1 MLFLLFPL
9 IMNELVIVVLVIALL
24 GAAAALATPP
34 GRLPLA
40 LRGVYR
46 IMRKDRGES
55 AAPPDSGPAPLWW
68 RVLAFILVVIAALL
82 VLA

>member
-1 MLFLLFPL
+1 MGDL
-9 IMNELVIVVLVIALL
+9 IIVVLVIALL

-46 IMRKDRGES
+46 ILRKDRGES
-55 AAPPDSGPAPLWW
+55 AAPPDSGPVPLWR
-68 RVLAFILVVIAALL
+68 RVLAFVLVVIAALL

>member
-1 MLFLLFPL
+1 MTDL
-9 IMNELVIVVLVIALL
+9 IIVVLIIALL

-46 IMRKDRGES
+46 VLKKDRGEG
-55 AAPPDSGPAPLWW
+55 AAPPAAGPAPLW
-68 RVLAFILVVIAALL
+68 RRILAFFLVLLAALL
-82 VLA
+82 AFA

>member
-1 MLFLLFPL
+1 MIGDL
-9 IMNELVIVVLVIALL
+9 IIVVLVIALL

-46 IMRKDRGES
+46 ILKKDRGES
-55 AAPPDSGPAPLWW
+55 AAPPSAGPAPLW
-68 RVLAFILVVIAALL
+68 RRILAFLLVFIAALL
-82 VLA
+82 VFA

>member
-1 MLFLLFPL
+1 MRDLF
-9 IMNELVIVVLVIALL
+9 VVVLVVALL

-40 LRGVYR
+40 LRGVCR
-46 IMRKDRGES
+46 MLRKDRGES
-55 AAPPDSGPAPLWW
+55 AAPPDSGPAPLWR

>member
-1 MLFLLFPL
+1 MIGDL
-9 IMNELVIVVLVIALL
+9 IIVVLIIALL

-55 AAPPDSGPAPLWW
+55 AAPPAAGPAPLW
-68 RVLAFILVVIAALL
+68 RRILAFFLVVLAALL
-82 VLA
+82 AFA

>member
-1 MLFLLFPL
+1 MGDL
-9 IMNELVIVVLVIALL
+9 IIVVLIIVLL

-46 IMRKDRGES
+46 ILKKDCGES
-55 AAPPDSGPAPLWW
+55 TALPSSGPAPLW
-68 RVLAFILVVIAALL
+68 RRILAFLLVVLAALIALV
-82 VLA
+82 

>member
-1 MLFLLFPL
+1 MIGDL
-9 IMNELVIVVLVIALL
+9 IIVVLVIALL

-46 IMRKDRGES
+46 ILKKDRGEC
-55 AAPPDSGPAPLWW
+55 AVPPSSGPAPLW
-68 RVLAFILVVIAALL
+68 RRILAFFLVLLAALL
-82 VLA
+82 AFA

>member
-1 MLFLLFPL
+1 MGDL
-9 IMNELVIVVLVIALL
+9 IIVVLVIALL

-55 AAPPDSGPAPLWW
+55 AAPPDSGPAQLWR
-68 RVLAFILVVIAALL
+68 RVLAFVLVVIAALL

>member
-1 MLFLLFPL
+1 
-9 IMNELVIVVLVIALL
+9 MNELVIVVLVIALL

-55 AAPPDSGPAPLWW
+55 AAPPDSGPASLWR
-68 RVLAFILVVIAALL
+68 RVLAFVLVVIAALL

>member
-1 MLFLLFPL
+1 MIGDL
-9 IMNELVIVVLVIALL
+9 IIVVLVIALL

-46 IMRKDRGES
+46 IIKKDRGEC
-55 AAPPDSGPAPLWW
+55 AAPPNSGPAPLW
-68 RVLAFILVVIAALL
+68 RRILAFLLVVLAALIALV
-82 VLA
+82 

>member
-1 MLFLLFPL
+1 MS
-9 IMNELVIVVLVIALL
+9 ELVIVILIIALL

-46 IMRKDRGES
+46 ILKKDRGEC
-55 AAPPDSGPAPLWW
+55 AAQPSSGPAPLW
-68 RVLAFILVVIAALL
+68 RRILAFLLVVFAALIAL
-82 VLA
+82 V

>member
-1 MLFLLFPL
+1 MD
-9 IMNELVIVVLVIALL
+9 ELVIVILIIALL

-55 AAPPDSGPAPLWW
+55 AAPPAAGPAPLW
-68 RVLAFILVVIAALL
+68 RRILAFFLVVLAALL
-82 VLA
+82 AFA

>member
-1 MLFLLFPL
+1 MGDL
-9 IMNELVIVVLVIALL
+9 IIVVLVIALL

-55 AAPPDSGPAPLWW
+55 AAPPDSGPVPLWR

>member
-1 MLFLLFPL
+1 MGDL
-9 IMNELVIVVLVIALL
+9 IIVILVIALL

-46 IMRKDRGES
+46 IIRKDRGEC
-55 AAPPDSGPAPLWW
+55 AAPPSSGPAPLW
-68 RVLAFILVVIAALL
+68 RRILAFVLVVVAALL

>member
-1 MLFLLFPL
+1 MIGDL
-9 IMNELVIVVLVIALL
+9 IIVVLVIALL

-46 IMRKDRGES
+46 VLKKDRGE
-55 AAPPDSGPAPLWW
+55 A
-68 RVLAFILVVIAALL
+68 R
-82 VLA
+82 

>member
-1 MLFLLFPL
+1 MDEL
-9 IMNELVIVVLVIALL
+9 IIVVLVIVLL

-46 IMRKDRGES
+46 ILKKDRGEC
-55 AAPPDSGPAPLWW
+55 AAPPAAGPAPLW
-68 RVLAFILVVIAALL
+68 RRILAFFLVLIAALL
-82 VLA
+82 VFA

>member
-1 MLFLLFPL
+1 MS
-9 IMNELVIVVLVIALL
+9 ELVIVILIIALL

-34 GRLPLA
+34 GRIPLA

-46 IMRKDRGES
+46 ILKKDRGEC
-55 AAPPDSGPAPLWW
+55 AVPPDSGPAPLWR
-68 RVLAFILVVIAALL
+68 RVLAFLLVVIAALL